1 MALDPNALKLAL
13 KQVDINLITQS
24 YIDNEVDPPTISQ
37 EVQDQIDER
46 AEGYANAIYNWI
58 LTATVSTTVSTNVN
72 TTHAP
77 ATINVAGSPAAQSN
91 PLPVFGTGVGS
102 GSGTGT
108 LS

>member
-24 YIDNEVDPPTISQ
+24 YIDNEVDPPTID
-37 EVQDQIDER
+37 EPMERKIDQR

-58 LTATVSTTVSTNVN
+58 LTATVSTTVSTSVN